1 VTKDDKRTRDREARR
16 EAILAAAEPML
27 LERGYGGLVMDEVA
41 TGARMSKGTVYLYF
55 ENKDA
60 LCAAISARHIRDILL
75 PDMQR
80 RFAKASDALER
91 ISEAVKAY
99 VEFFLARPEVFR
111 YTLAWMLEE
120 APAQIDSDDFAEYQA
135 NLAQILAFGID
146 NIKAGQ
152 ADGIVRDD
160 VPAALLAHDMWA
172 SVVGLTVS
180 MLTERAVRERMPSNP
195 TPEALMTFH
204 LKRTID
210 GLKPRPAEAKR
221 GR

>member
-1 VTKDDKRTRDREARR
+1 VTKDDKRARDREARR

-27 LERGYGGLVMDEVA
+27 LERGYQGLVMDEVA

-80 RFAKASDALER
+80 RFDEAPNALER
-91 ISEAVKAY
+91 IREAVMAY

-120 APAQIDSDDFAEYQA
+120 APAQIDSDDFAEYQS
-135 NLAQILAFGID
+135 NLAQILAFGIE

-152 ADGIVRDD
+152 AEGIVRND
-160 VPAALLAHDMWA
+160 VSADLLAHDMWT
-172 SVVGLTVS
+172 SVVGLTVA
-180 MLTERAVRERMPSNP
+180 MLTERAVQERMPSTP
-195 TPEALMTFH
+195 TPEALMNFH
-204 LKRTID
+204 LTRTID
-210 GLKPRPAEAKR
+210 GLTPRSGGKR
-221 GR
+221 AR